1 MGARPQPKH
10 LVLILAREFA
20 AELAVPVLVSD
31 ADGRLVYF
39 NEAAEEIVGR
49 SFPEAGELPASEWVS
64 TFALRDE
71 HGGPVELTDLPGGI
85 ALLEQRPA
93 HGKLQMVGLDEVRR
107 TIEVTAIPLLAS
119 RGEPIGV
126 VSIFWPV

>member
-1 MGARPQPKH
+1 VSARPQAKH

-39 NEAAEEIVGR
+39 NEAAEEVLGR
-49 SFPEAGELPASEWVS
+49 TFAESGELPASEWAD
-64 TFALRDE
+64 TFTVRDE
-71 HGGPVELTDLPGGI
+71 RGDEVELEQMPAGI

-93 HGKLQMVGLDEVRR
+93 HGKLQIVGLDEVRR
-107 TIEVTAIPLLAS
+107 GIEVTAIPLLAS
-119 RGEPIGV
+119 RGEQIGV
-126 VSIFWPV
+126 MAIFWPV